1 MSPGKAAWIK
11 RRDRAQLILNDLYQ
25 SFPEAFIKK
34 GPCIPLQ
41 LEINASLELVMC
53 NKMIDNAPI
62 TPSEISMA
70 LWLYT
75 NTIRYQKACT
85 QSRERITLLGDA
97 SGQVITDEQHS
108 WHAKRLGEIKAAHK
122 KRKERQ
128 NRANIISPEKG
139 HDNST
144 ARDNGRPIL
153 KLKK

>member
-1 MSPGKAAWIK
+1 MC
-11 RRDRAQLILNDLYQ
+11 
-25 SFPEAFIKK
+25 KK
-34 GPCIPLQ
+34 
-41 LEINASLELVMC
+41 
-53 NKMIDNAPI
+53 KIDNTPI
-62 TPSEISMA
+62 SPSEISTA

-85 QSRERITLLGDA
+85 KLRERITLEGDA
-97 SGQVITDEQHS
+97 SGQVITDEQHN

-128 NRANIISPEKG
+128 NRANIILPEKEP
-139 HDNST
+139 DSSK